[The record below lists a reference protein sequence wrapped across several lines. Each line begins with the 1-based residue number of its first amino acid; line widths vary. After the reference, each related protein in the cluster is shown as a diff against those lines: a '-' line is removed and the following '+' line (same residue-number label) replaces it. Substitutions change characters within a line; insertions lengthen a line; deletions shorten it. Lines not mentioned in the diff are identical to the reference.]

1 MITPDPKMP
10 KQSRLNQA
18 AVFLSA
24 SVPAKER
31 GQKYQRIENAAVCI
45 EEAVIAV
52 ARAVFSAGGNLVFG
66 GHPSI
71 SPLVASVLR
80 EYQAPEVGP
89 DAKVEHSEGQPQ
101 PKVTMYQSKVWE
113 PFWAEESKRLAE
125 NQLVEFHWTPIVEG
139 ESISQSRMDGP
150 QAPKSMTEMRKEMIK
165 RTSPIAMIIIGGM
178 EGTEE
183 EAEVF
188 AEFRPGRPIFA
199 LATTGGAAN
208 LIERKGTIR
217 NSPVTFADKE
227 DSHVVEDFWKAQENR
242 DPRSSQGY
250 ATEGS
255 APALFRERR
264 YYVPYSFFAQHIVEV
279 IARHNG

>member
-1 MITPDPKMP
+1 MP

-24 SVPAKER
+24 SVPSKER
-31 GQKYQRIENAAVCI
+31 SQKYQRIENAAVCI

-89 DAKVEHSEGQPQ
+89 DAKVEHPEGQPQ

-125 NQLVEFHWTPIVEG
+125 NQFVDFHWTPIVEG
-139 ESISQSRMDGP
+139 ESISQGRTDGP
-150 QAPKSMTEMRKEMIK
+150 KAPKSMTEMRKQMVESS
-165 RTSPIAMIIIGGM
+165 SPVAMIIIGGM

-183 EAEVF
+183 EAILF
-188 AEFRPGRPIFA
+188 AKYRHGQPIFV
-199 LATTGGAAN
+199 LTTTGGAAS
-208 LIERKGTIR
+208 LIERRIELSNTRVIV
-217 NSPVTFADKE
+217 SDKLDRDE
-227 DSHVVEDFWKAQENR
+227 VERFWKTQEDR
-242 DPRSSQGY
+242 DPRSSQGA

-255 APALFRERR
+255 APTPLRERK
-264 YYVPYSFFAQHIVEV
+264 YYVPYSFIAQHIVEV